1 MNKDEIKQLF
11 KFYGLDTEYFMV
23 DGYILALEQLVN
35 IQASQ
40 IERLQQRLYKLETK
54 PSFTTQPIRQTGH

>member
-1 MNKDEIKQLF
+1 MDKNDIKQLL
-11 KFYGLDTEYFMV
+11 KFYGLDTEYFTV

-40 IERLQQRLYKLETK
+40 IVGLTD
-54 PSFTTQPIRQTGH
+54 